1 MSHMGRPL
9 RPEMLSSCPG
19 VQERPVHSSR
29 HKAEVA
35 STDRDSDRRR
45 PLESKFNVSTF
56 GPILGAD
63 LPGRA
68 YMTTDITLKSHEEQ
82 RRLLSVDSA
91 MSPARAA

>member
-1 MSHMGRPL
+1 MYTCL
-9 RPEMLSSCPG
+9 DLSDPKCCHAVRVCKKGPYTA
-19 VQERPVHSSR
+19 SR